1 MANESSFETDRR
13 TFVKLAAG
21 TVLASG
27 MGVTAYVRVGL
38 DGLNQKRIYPDRWV
52 YVSRSFNT
60 DKHVEEVRE
69 IAQTASDHGLT
80 AIVLSGMDRISL
92 GSPAYLERLRKV
104 KTIADQFRL
113 EIIPSGFN
121 TGYGRSEERRV
132 GKECR

>member
-38 DGLNQKRIYPDRWV
+38 DGLNQKKVYPDRWV
-52 YVSRSFNT
+52 YVSRSFDT

-69 IAQTASDHGLT
+69 IAQTASEHGLT

-92 GSPAYLERLRKV
+92 GSPEYLERTYSTKLCIWRF
-104 KTIADQFRL
+104 I
-113 EIIPSGFN
+113 SSM
-121 TGYGRSEERRV
+121 RSRI
-132 GKECR
+132 CRMMNRQMQSFVEY